1 MEAFLLKVHIP
12 SCSSIKMINVF
23 MTNLEEAVVYV
34 KTVSFV
40 FPSIS
45 RYQPFLFREAA
56 WDWVGQSA
64 GEVDNGID
72 EDLLCFR
79 HLLNDSLI

>member
-1 MEAFLLKVHIP
+1 
-12 SCSSIKMINVF
+12 MIVF

-34 KTVSFV
+34 NTVSCV

-56 WDWVGQSA
+56 WDRVGQSA

-72 EDLLCFR
+72 
-79 HLLNDSLI
+79 

>member
-1 MEAFLLKVHIP
+1 
-12 SCSSIKMINVF
+12 

-34 KTVSFV
+34 NTVSCV

-56 WDWVGQSA
+56 WDWVGPSA

-72 EDLLCFR
+72 QDLLCFR
-79 HLLNDSLI
+79 ISIWLQHYTIQRGLLGPYSLI

>member
-1 MEAFLLKVHIP
+1 
-12 SCSSIKMINVF
+12 

>member
-1 MEAFLLKVHIP
+1 
-12 SCSSIKMINVF
+12 MINIF

-56 WDWVGQSA
+56 WD
-64 GEVDNGID
+64 
-72 EDLLCFR
+72 
-79 HLLNDSLI
+79 